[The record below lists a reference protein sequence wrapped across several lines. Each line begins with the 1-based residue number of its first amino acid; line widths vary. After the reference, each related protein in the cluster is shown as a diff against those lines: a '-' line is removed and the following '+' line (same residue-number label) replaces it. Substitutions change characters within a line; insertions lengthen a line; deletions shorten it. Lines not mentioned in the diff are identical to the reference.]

1 MDLNKEKGV
10 GFNLE
15 GNVRDLLYL
24 NVLHGKWHMYWIPI
38 DVLLSERVYG
48 NGPILVR

>member
-1 MDLNKEKGV
+1 MESNGGFKEGGWDGKESMDFKEEEKGV

-24 NVLHGKWHMYWIPI
+24 NVLHGK
-38 DVLLSERVYG
+38 
-48 NGPILVR
+48 